1 MRDALGWP
9 QPCYG
14 RWGAAGRFTGGRARW
29 ELMEFRRQLVVG
41 HTALLLVTL
50 ITAAVA
56 AIALRISS
64 AHLESVSRDLVDEF
78 LKSL

>member
-1 MRDALGWP
+1 
-9 QPCYG
+9 
-14 RWGAAGRFTGGRARW
+14 
-29 ELMEFRRQLVVG
+29 MEFRRPVVPG
-41 HTALLLVTL
+41 HSARLLVTL